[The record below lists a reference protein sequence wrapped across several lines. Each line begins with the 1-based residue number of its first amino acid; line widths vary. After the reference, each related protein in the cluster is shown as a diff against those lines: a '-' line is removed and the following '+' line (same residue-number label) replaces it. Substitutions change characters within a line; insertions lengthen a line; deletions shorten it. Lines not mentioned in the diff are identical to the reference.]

1 MVLGREN
8 DPLESV
14 AETYFSNPATY
25 EESIGELVV
34 GLVFGKK
41 ILLYSF
47 NTKSRYQNAKSCV
60 RYYALLSESN

>member
-41 ILLYSF
+41 YYCIVLIRNLA
-47 NTKSRYQNAKSCV
+47 TKMRNLVCV
-60 RYYALLSESN
+60 TMRC

>member
-25 EESIGELVV
+25 KERIGELVV
-34 GLVFGKK
+34 GFVFGEKYYC
-41 ILLYSF
+41 IVLIRDLA
-47 NTKSRYQNAKSCV
+47 TKMRNLVWVAV
-60 RYYALLSESN
+60 RC